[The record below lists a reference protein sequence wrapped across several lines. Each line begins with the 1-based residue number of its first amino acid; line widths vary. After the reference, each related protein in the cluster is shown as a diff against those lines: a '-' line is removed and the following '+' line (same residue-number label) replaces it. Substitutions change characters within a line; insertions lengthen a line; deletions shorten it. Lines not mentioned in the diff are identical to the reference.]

1 LFIIL
6 SRFLIQV
13 GKEEENSAK
22 RRGVKHPRCDRLR
35 VRPTRKNIFP
45 LENLFVKISGG
56 SDPEILYWK
65 LKSFLTIVYL
75 KRDLRQTC
83 HVDKR
88 AFVPEIKIVSDNR
101 LSEKRPAANV
111 PRRRPLSRTAAGR
124 LGSGD
129 VEAEAGGASEAATAA
144 TCLTEAVRAFAGCA
158 LRVRRAA

>member
-1 LFIIL
+1 MWYG
-6 SRFLIQV
+6 V
-13 GKEEENSAK
+13 EP
-22 RRGVKHPRCDRLR
+22 RRGRNP
-35 VRPTRKNIFP
+35 
-45 LENLFVKISGG
+45 G
-56 SDPEILYWK
+56 SKPGPDPEILYWK

-129 VEAEAGGASEAATAA
+129 VEAEAAGASEAATAA
-144 TCLTEAVRAFAGCA
+144 TWMTEA
-158 LRVRRAA
+158 RRAHCRPRSLFKNDSKRFESPVQMLVCLRGTFVRSGPPGKIFS

>member
-1 LFIIL
+1 
-6 SRFLIQV
+6 
-13 GKEEENSAK
+13 
-22 RRGVKHPRCDRLR
+22 
-35 VRPTRKNIFP
+35 
-45 LENLFVKISGG
+45 
-56 SDPEILYWK
+56 LYWK
-65 LKSFLTIVYL
+65 LKSFVTIVYL

-111 PRRRPLSRTAAGR
+111 PRRRPRSRTAAGR

-144 TCLTEAVRAFAGCA
+144 TCMTEAGRASE
-158 LRVRRAA
+158 AATAAT

>member
-1 LFIIL
+1 M
-6 SRFLIQV
+6 SRTDGV
-13 GKEEENSAK
+13 VWSRNPTGSKP
-22 RRGVKHPRCDRLR
+22 GVKTRAGPRNFVLEIKIVSDNRLSEK
-35 VRPTRKNIFP
+35 RPAANVPRRQTSICTGELR
-45 LENLFVKISGG
+45 
-56 SDPEILYWK
+56 
-65 LKSFLTIVYL
+65 IVYL

-111 PRRRPLSRTAAGR
+111 PRRRPRSRTAAGR

-144 TCLTEAVRAFAGCA
+144 TWMTEAGRAHCRPRSLFKK
-158 LRVRRAA
+158 RFETI